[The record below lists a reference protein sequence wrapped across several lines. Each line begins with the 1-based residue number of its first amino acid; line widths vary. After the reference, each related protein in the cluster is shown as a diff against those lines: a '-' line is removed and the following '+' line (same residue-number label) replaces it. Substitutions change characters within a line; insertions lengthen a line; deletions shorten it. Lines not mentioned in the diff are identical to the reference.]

1 MAAFRQVSRAARSL
15 SRRRNRGVV
24 TTFQLVVAGRHGPEL
39 LEPVEG
45 TLDLVTV
52 LVPDGVEVAGSA
64 ATRSLTDAAG
74 PHILAFRDRVRM
86 PRARSHRRLARDPYA
101 LSAVK

>member
-1 MAAFRQVSRAARSL
+1 MAAFRQVSRQPDHYRGDG
-15 SRRRNRGVV
+15 NRGVV

-74 PHILAFRDRVRM
+74 PHILAFRDRVRDA
-86 PRARSHRRLARDPYA
+86 PRPQRPPVGPRPVRL
-101 LSAVK
+101 VG